1 MLRIYDTSLD
11 VVRAVQPLLSAIGR
25 SDPDLERQLRR
36 AVTSVPLN
44 IAEGSYSRG
53 RNRNARY
60 ATATG
65 SMREVLAG
73 LEVAEIL
80 GYVTVPLELR
90 DRIDFVI
97 ATLVS
102 ASRVVHNRH
111 AS

>member
-11 VVRAVQPLLSAIGR
+11 VVRLVQPLLLDIGR
-25 SDPDLERQLRR
+25 HDPDLQRQLRR
-36 AVTSVPLN
+36 ALTSVPLN

-73 LEVAEIL
+73 LEVAEVL
-80 GYVTVPLELR
+80 GYLALAPELR

-102 ASRVVHNRH
+102 ASR
-111 AS
+111 A

>member
-11 VVRAVQPLLSAIGR
+11 VVRSMQPLLAAIGR
-25 SDPDLERQLRR
+25 RDRDLERQVRR
-36 AVTSVPLN
+36 ALTSVPLN

-65 SMREVLAG
+65 SMREVLAA

-80 GYVTVPLELR
+80 GYLVVPLELR

-102 ASRVVHNRH
+102 VARTAREQR
-111 AS
+111 A

>member
-1 MLRIYDTSLD
+1 M
-11 VVRAVQPLLSAIGR
+11 
-25 SDPDLERQLRR
+25 
-36 AVTSVPLN
+36 TSVPLN

-60 ATATG
+60 STATG

-80 GYVTVPLELR
+80 GYVAVPMELR

-102 ASRVVHNRH
+102 ASRSAHNRH

>member
-1 MLRIYDTSLD
+1 MLRIYQTSLD
-11 VVRAVQPLLSAIGR
+11 VVRLVQPLLLDIGR
-25 SDPDLERQLRR
+25 HDPDLQRQLRR
-36 AVTSVPLN
+36 ALTSVPLN

-73 LEVAEIL
+73 LEVAEVL
-80 GYVTVPLELR
+80 GYLALAPELR

-102 ASRVVHNRH
+102 ASR
-111 AS
+111 A

>member
-11 VVRAVQPLLSAIGR
+11 VVRLVQPLLLDIGR
-25 SDPDLERQLRR
+25 HDPDLQRQIRR
-36 AVTSVPLN
+36 ALTSVPLN

-60 ATATG
+60 ANATG

-73 LEVAEIL
+73 LEVAEVL
-80 GYVTVPLELR
+80 GYLALAPELR

-102 ASRVVHNRH
+102 ASRT
-111 AS
+111 